1 MKIIVENDTDAVSET
16 ACNFLMQKHSE
27 SKSKNFVL
35 GLATGSSAVKM
46 YQKMIKKNQQGDLDF
61 SDIHTFN
68 LDEYIGLPADHHQS
82 FRYFMHQQ
90 LFDHINLPQENINF
104 LDGIVDDIQAECN
117 RYENKI
123 SELGGIDV
131 QVLGVGS
138 NGHIAFNEPNTPF
151 DSRTHKITLTE
162 QTKRDNQ
169 RFFAKDESVP
179 LFALTMGIETIMECK
194 SIVLIAT
201 GTNKAQA
208 VVDMIEGKL
217 DEKCP
222 ASVLRNHKDIC
233 IICDK
238 DAASKLNKGQQIE
251 DSLDPDYKPA
261 YLENVKFV
269 DQVIANGSP
278 IDIAIAVE
286 RESGNVSVYKTI
298 IDGSDKAS
306 LSENLFYVERLVKF
320 LLWQRGGWKVTIAG
334 ADEIGKAIADIYCSG
349 GEREFDA
356 EFMGPIYEHE
366 FTVCSVPF
374 ADCPAEKESSLPLGK
389 NMDGC
394 RIGFDLGASD
404 RKTSAVIDG
413 EAVFSEETPWDPSVN
428 SDPDYHYQGIMH
440 SLRRAVEY
448 LPKLDAIG
456 GSSAGVYVNSQVR
469 AASLFRAIPKDDFEN
484 KIKNMFFEIGKEFGV
499 PIEVVNDGDV
509 TALAGGM
516 SLNETNVLGIAMG
529 SSEAVGY
536 IDGTGNITGW
546 LNELAFAPVD
556 YRKSDKVTD
565 EWSKGCGVGANFFS
579 QQAVVRL
586 AKNAEIELDSS
597 LHFAEQLKEVQKLLA
612 ADDPRAIK
620 IFKTIGM
627 YLGHTIP
634 HYSQFYDIKRILILG
649 RVTSGN
655 GGHIILTT
663 ANEILRSKYPKCAA
677 KIEVCLPDEASRRVG
692 QAIAAASLPRI

>member
-1 MKIIVENDTDAVSET
+1 MKIIVENNADTVSQT
-16 ACNFLMQKHSE
+16 ACNFLMQKRKE
-27 SKSKNFVL
+27 STSKNFVI

-46 YQKMIKKNQQGDLDF
+46 YKQMIKQNQQGELDF
-61 SDIHTFN
+61 SNIHTFN
-68 LDEYIGLPADHHQS
+68 LDEYIGLPSAHHQS

-90 LFDHINLPQENINF
+90 LFNHVNLPLENINF
-104 LDGIVDDIQAECN
+104 LNGIVDDIQAECD

-123 SELGGIDV
+123 SDFGGIDV

-138 NGHIAFNEPNTPF
+138 NGHIAFNEPGTPF
-151 DSRTHKITLTE
+151 DSRTHKIILTE
-162 QTKRDNQ
+162 QTKCDNN
-169 RFFAKDESVP
+169 RFFAEDETVP
-179 LFALTMGIETIMECK
+179 EFALSMGIETIMECK

-201 GTNKAQA
+201 GKNKAQA

-222 ASVLRNHKDIC
+222 ASVLRNHKDIS

-238 DAASKLNKGQQIE
+238 DAASKLSKGLQIE
-251 DSLDPDYKPA
+251 NSLDPDYKPA
-261 YLENVKFV
+261 YLENVKFE
-269 DQVIANGSP
+269 DQAKANGCP
-278 IDIAIAVE
+278 IAVAIAVE
-286 RESGNVSVYKTI
+286 RENNNVSVYKTI
-298 IDGSDKAS
+298 IDGSDNGV
-306 LSENLFYVERLVKF
+306 LEDNLYHIERLVKF
-320 LLWQRGGWKVTIAG
+320 MLWQRGGWKITVAG
-334 ADEIGKAIADIYCSG
+334 PKELGEAIAKIYSKG
-349 GEREFDA
+349 AEREFDA
-356 EFMGPIYEHE
+356 EFMGPIYENK

-374 ADCPAEKESSLPLGK
+374 YECPAEKESSLPLGK

-413 EAVFSEETPWDPSVN
+413 KAVFSEETPWDPSVN
-428 SDPDYHYQGIMH
+428 SDPDYHYEGIMH
-440 SLRRAVEY
+440 SLKRAIEH

-469 AASLFRAIPKDDFEN
+469 AASLFRAISDEDFEK

-556 YRKSDKVTD
+556 YRRSNKVTD
-565 EWSKGCGVGANFFS
+565 EWSNGCGVGANFFS

-586 AKNAEIELDSS
+586 AKNAKIELDSS

-612 ADDPRAIK
+612 KDDPRAIK

-634 HYSQFYDIKRILILG
+634 HYAQFYDIKRILILG

-655 GGHIILTT
+655 GGSIILTT
-663 ANEILRSKYPKCAA
+663 ANEILRSEYPKCAA